1 MHHFST
7 LLHIVLYDTCFK
19 RPFYSCVLIVAK
31 PLIWSQAEGDLDV
44 LETSIQVA

>member
-1 MHHFST
+1 MTLVSRGHFT
-7 LLHIVLYDTCFK
+7 VVYL
-19 RPFYSCVLIVAK
+19 VAK